1 MSSSG
6 IVSTIEN
13 WVCSKYFFASSA
25 NLSIDSYAW
34 SKTGRQT
41 SSYFS
46 DEQVLRLIETESI
59 YFEINSAVVD
69 SVRKTVCVE
78 SEFNVGVLFPY
89 IFCGFKHIIKS

>member
-13 WVCSKYFFASSA
+13 CVCSKYFFASSA

-59 YFEINSAVVD
+59 YFEINSAV
-69 SVRKTVCVE
+69 RKTVCVE
-78 SEFNVGVLFPY
+78 SEFDVGVLFPY
-89 IFCGFKHIIKS
+89 IFCGFKHIVKS